1 MKAILKAIKILMI
14 AIKAT
19 KNTYDSIENKDN
31 LDYFHREMVGRI
43 ISFHRTTTN
52 CQKYQKSA
60 KQPKYQKYHL
70 KAMLRGGDPK
80 KYQHQRWP
88 DIFTLTSRFS
98 NDQLRHFF
106 CWTWISFN
114 KGAKNVKRQDTKDPP
129 SGEFKVWQ
137 GVAIYNSGWTSIWPH
152 CSSQQQ
158 LLLTTITTN
167 NKCVPFYW
175 ALHNSSNWSSDF
187 FLDQPK

>member
-60 KQPKYQKYHL
+60 KRPEYQNCAKIPKIPL
-70 KAMLRGGDPK
+70 KSKASWGRSEEIP
-80 KYQHQRWP
+80 
-88 DIFTLTSRFS
+88 TSEVT
-98 NDQLRHFF
+98 RHF
-106 CWTWISFN
+106 
-114 KGAKNVKRQDTKDPP
+114 
-129 SGEFKVWQ
+129 
-137 GVAIYNSGWTSIWPH
+137 
-152 CSSQQQ
+152 
-158 LLLTTITTN
+158 
-167 NKCVPFYW
+167 
-175 ALHNSSNWSSDF
+175 LH
-187 FLDQPK
+187 